1 MTLAVEDAN
10 AKLVDIV
17 DVGVGVQ
24 ERVDDRLVFHSWD
37 TVFNGGLNPELA
49 FFLYLFPGQ
58 LWAHSS
64 GLRHM
69 LW

>member
-1 MTLAVEDAN
+1 MPGLITQVTLAVEDAN

-49 FFLYLFPGQ
+49 
-58 LWAHSS
+58 
-64 GLRHM
+64 
-69 LW
+69 